1 MTAPTLDLLRCWILP
16 GTPDDLYGID
26 SRLSE
31 RKQARLNGMVPVRPY
46 ARRRAA

>member
-16 GTPDDLYGID
+16 GTPDPYGID

-31 RKQARLNGMVPVRPY
+31 RKQARLNGLVPVRPY
-46 ARRRAA
+46 ARRRAG

>member
-1 MTAPTLDLLRCWILP
+1 MTVPTLDLLRCWILP
-16 GTPDDLYGID
+16 GTPRTYGID

-46 ARRRAA
+46 ARRRAG